1 MDLPVVAWVKAL
13 RHAEDDPCA
22 SVGHHDEITVLGIHR
37 KPLYL
42 TGQDEIVHRAEQRY
56 LTCLQ
61 IYLVK
66 VVRLVFLGVTVIAGD
81 EHLPVHAVDTLLES
95 RGGGECQIPEVLPG
109 LEVVA
114 VKFRALYPVGHPDL
128 LAVTVNGEAAAFD
141 LAQGI
146 ERLYSRVFAS

>member
-66 VVRLVFLGVTVIAGD
+66 VVMLVFLGVTVIAGD
-81 EHLPVHAVDTLLES
+81 EHLPVHAVDTLLSLGAGES
-95 RGGGECQIPEVLPG
+95 VRFLRYFPVL
-109 LEVVA
+109 
-114 VKFRALYPVGHPDL
+114 R
-128 LAVTVNGEAAAFD
+128 
-141 LAQGI
+141 
-146 ERLYSRVFAS
+146 S